1 MSARSTKKGK
11 KYMIVRLMVLAFS
24 ILFPFSAPACPT
36 CSGSLEKNSPPFFL
50 QAFPEDQLFS
60 SPEQT
65 QQESASQF
73 TTEDGL

>member
-1 MSARSTKKGK
+1 
-11 KYMIVRLMVLAFS
+11 MIVPLYLLALS
-24 ILFPFSAPACPT
+24 ILFPLSIIACPT

-60 SPEQT
+60 SPEHT
-65 QQESASQF
+65 QQESATQF